1 MPLHKPVVMVFGRF
15 NPPTTGHEALI
26 TFVKSV
32 AHRVNGDVRV
42 YASQSQDPRKNPLP
56 FRNKVLFLRKFFPGV
71 VVSDNAA
78 IRSPFDALA
87 EVSQLGY
94 TDVILVVG
102 SDRVQD
108 FEKFGAYLLPRNSP
122 KYDPNKHI
130 AINNYKVVS
139 VPVSRDPDA
148 EGVSGMSASKMRKFA
163 ADNDYTSF
171 RQGVPAHV
179 SERDANSLFQQVR
192 QYMGLHETFKITTGQ
207 FALPLD
213 EATFYGPGGAFSKA
227 TQRALTKYGQ
237 THSTAKSDVLTPG
250 TRVKVP
256 HKGHMTHGKIVRY
269 DKGDGPHG
277 SPYYV
282 VDVGAYASEK
292 IPAHKIVKESAE
304 LSEAHIT
311 ANDQLRGA
319 RIIYKA
325 MAGKEPAHGLVNP
338 VDLINGAIRE
348 FLKKEKH
355 TVEAWNIAGEMLTKA
370 RKELHIDWDKS
381 LIRPATRIAMRLKE
395 DHLKVGDKVH
405 AGLAQRGGAGFSGV
419 VDRIDGDYVYVNI
432 GKDKYGDRIVKAPH
446 RTVMKEADELSEAP
460 SAMPLRGHAYHR
472 KSDAEL
478 LYIIKDAGAA
488 AAAMRGHNPTAEGKY
503 LDQVN
508 DASTVLY
515 YRRHGGKQVTEAD
528 GGYTPAKP
536 ETETDRLRTSQQQE
550 LIALK
555 TRQANQMMAAKLRDV
570 QNKAREA
577 QMKATQP
584 KPAAKPAS

>member
-71 VVSDNAA
+71 VVSDNTA

>member
-1 MPLHKPVVMVFGRF
+1 MPLRKPVVMVFGRF

-42 YASQSQDPRKNPLP
+42 YPSQSQDPRKNPLP
-56 FRNKVLFLRKFFPGV
+56 FRNKVQFIRKFFPGV
-71 VVSDNAA
+71 VVSDSASVRTP
-78 IRSPFDALA
+78 IDALA

-94 TDVILVVG
+94 TDVILVAG
-102 SDRVQD
+102 SDRVRD
-108 FEKFGAYLLPRNSP
+108 FEKLGAYLLPRNSP
-122 KYDPNKHI
+122 KYDPTKHI
-130 AINNYKVVS
+130 AINNYKVVG
-139 VPVSRDPDA
+139 VPGNRDPDA
-148 EGVSGMSASKMRKFA
+148 EDVTGMSASKMRKFA
-163 ADNDYTSF
+163 ANNDYTSF

-179 SERDANSLFQQVR
+179 SERDAKSLFQQVR

-207 FALPLD
+207 FA
-213 EATFYGPGGAFSKA
+213 
-227 TQRALTKYGQ
+227 
-237 THSTAKSDVLTPG
+237 
-250 TRVKVP
+250 
-256 HKGHMTHGKIVRY
+256 
-269 DKGDGPHG
+269 
-277 SPYYV
+277 
-282 VDVGAYASEK
+282 VG
-292 IPAHKIVKESAE
+292 
-304 LSEAHIT
+304 LFEAHIT

>member
-42 YASQSQDPRKNPLP
+42 YPSQSQDPRKNPLP
-56 FRNKVLFLRKFFPGV
+56 FRNKVQFIRKFFPGV
-71 VVSDNAA
+71 VVSDSVSVRTP
-78 IRSPFDALA
+78 IDALA

-94 TDVILVVG
+94 TDVILVAG
-102 SDRVQD
+102 SDRVRD
-108 FEKFGAYLLPRNSP
+108 FEKLGAYLLPRNSP
-122 KYDPNKHI
+122 KYDPTKHI
-130 AINNYKVVS
+130 AINNYKVVG
-139 VPVSRDPDA
+139 VPGNRDPDA
-148 EGVSGMSASKMRKFA
+148 EDVTGMSASKMRKFA
-163 ADNDYTSF
+163 ANNDYTSF

-179 SERDANSLFQQVR
+179 SERDAKSLFQQVR

-207 FALPLD
+207 FAVGLF
-213 EATFYGPGGAFSKA
+213 EASETFSVTAIENNKVVDQMWDLAKHEFRDAAEMFRKKHPHA
-227 TQRALTKYGQ
+227 TLSYMN
-237 THSTAKSDVLTPG
+237 KSGRV
-250 TRVKVP
+250 VKVLKP
-256 HKGHMTHGKIVRY
+256 G
-269 DKGDGPHG
+269 
-277 SPYYV
+277 
-282 VDVGAYASEK
+282 EK
-292 IPAHKIVKESAE
+292 ITESAE

>member
-1 MPLHKPVVMVFGRF
+1 MVFGRF

-71 VVSDNAA
+71 VVSDNTA

-179 SERDANSLFQQVR
+179 SERDAKSLFQQVR

-207 FALPLD
+207 FAVGLF
-213 EATFYGPGGAFSKA
+213 EASETFSVTAIENNKVVDQMWDLAKHEFRDAAEMFRKKHPHA
-227 TQRALTKYGQ
+227 TLSYMN
-237 THSTAKSDVLTPG
+237 KSGRV
-250 TRVKVP
+250 VKVLKP
-256 HKGHMTHGKIVRY
+256 GEQLKEEHVKVGDKVRTRMGDDGVVTRIVGHEVLVNIGPLKGLEHKGARQVREPMDKIR
-269 DKGDGPHG
+269 
-277 SPYYV
+277 
-282 VDVGAYASEK
+282 K
-292 IPAHKIVKESAE
+292 I
-304 LSEAHIT
+304 T
-311 ANDQLRGA
+311 
-319 RIIYKA
+319 
-325 MAGKEPAHGLVNP
+325 
-338 VDLINGAIRE
+338 
-348 FLKKEKH
+348 
-355 TVEAWNIAGEMLTKA
+355 
-370 RKELHIDWDKS
+370 
-381 LIRPATRIAMRLKE
+381 E